1 MKVLI
6 SGAGIAGL
14 ALAHVLAEGGHDV
27 TVVEIAPTLR
37 PGGQL
42 VDIRGTSRDA
52 AERMGLLEPIRS
64 AQLAQRGMRYVDDR
78 GRTLAELGVEMFGG
92 NGPVADL
99 EILRGDLTRVLHDVT
114 ATRVDLRF
122 GDAIRT
128 LDQDDRGVDATF
140 EHAPAERFDLVV
152 AADGLHSRVRSL
164 VWGPEADYLHSLG
177 GVTSFFDVPEPEP
190 LDGWSLMDILPGR
203 RMVLIRPD
211 AAPGRAKAI
220 LTWFGDHRLPHYRDV
235 EAQKAL
241 VRTGL
246 ADGVWHLPALVDAL
260 ETTTEFYF
268 DSLVQVHMPDLARG
282 RVVLL
287 GDAGY
292 CTSPLSGQGTALALI
307 GAYLLGS
314 ELNRAAAAQS
324 AVGPAAA
331 LRAYEEAM
339 VPHIAAGREL
349 PPGSGSFATPKSR
362 LGIRVL
368 HAYIRASARPPLLT
382 LVEKAMSS
390 RHDVPLPDFDTVAV
404 LDA

>member
-14 ALAHVLAEGGHDV
+14 ALAHVLADGGHAV

-42 VDIRGTSRDA
+42 VDIRGTSREA
-52 AERMGLLEPIRS
+52 AERMGLLEPIRA

-114 ATRVDLRF
+114 AGRVDLRF

-164 VWGPEADYLHSLG
+164 IWGPETDYLHSLG

-220 LTWFGDHRLPHYRDV
+220 LTWFGDHRLPHHRDV

-241 VRTGL
+241 VRSGL
-246 ADGVWHLPALVDAL
+246 ADGVWHLPALADAL
-260 ETTTEFYF
+260 DTTSEFYL
-268 DSLVQVHMPDLARG
+268 DSLVQVHMPELSRG

-314 ELNRAAAAQS
+314 EVNRAAAAES
-324 AVGPAAA
+324 AAEPAVAF
-331 LRAYEEAM
+331 RAYEEAM

-362 LGIRVL
+362 MGIRVL
-368 HAYIRASARPPLLT
+368 RAYIRASARPPLLT

-390 RHDVPLPDFDTVAV
+390 RHDVPLPAYDTVPA
-404 LDA
+404 